1 MFRNFIDKVFGHKNS
16 EEIQMEKELRAITAE
31 NLVKEFKIKNTIEEN
46 GMSEEIKQEEILV
59 QDAPEVE
66 EVSEETEV
74 VQDEQ
79 TEQPKNEGKEIEPSE
94 PKTVGTPEEEV
105 VEEEPKEQE
114 EPEQEEKEEEIVEEQ
129 KPEQEQVEVIEE
141 PCEEIPA
148 EVKNEKVE
156 LVQSIETPVDEVP
169 VKSTSE
175 VSEREAQLLKE
186 VEALKAEKAE
196 KEIQMQKMELSKEVE
211 QDFNGVPGKV
221 EDKVNTIFEIKNSAL
236 SEETKTFI
244 LTSLKSLSAQN
255 LADCEEIGHDQEVE
269 VDEKADRQNKI
280 KTAMDKYN
288 LTENQ
293 AFLFVNGDRSLAEA
307 QKASARVQ
315 SKRK

>member
-148 EVKNEKVE
+148 EVKNKKVE